1 MPYDLVLY
9 SNRKRGSLS
18 LNLPSSFPNLET
30 LQSFKHKSALHTQ
43 NQNGP
48 IILAWWEVY
57 SSNLPINIPVFYF
70 FGYFECHGNWLK
82 AASVSRAPRLQS
94 PPLPRSWCSRGVLL
108 AFAGR
113 VQSSPRWHSF
123 PSASEGN
130 LGNFCNHQKQG
141 CCDLGHGKRWG
152 YWYSTDFWKKII
164 CQICYNHLWGVCK
177 TSSFIFNMNTSPFES
192 KLSGSLVRI
201 VLTRSGS
208 TEWALAHPKIRFR
221 HGERFKRYASWQV
234 AYHPWTCGNSI
245 FGQLWN
251 MRSVWESTPSIRKGL
266 SSDKNWLKV
275 ILLWASPNVRYV
287 FQPVTWHQAHP
298 WHFP

>member
-18 LNLPSSFPNLET
+18 LNLRSSFPNLET

-48 IILAWWEVY
+48 VILAWWEVY

-70 FGYFECHGNWLK
+70 LRYFECQGNWLK

-123 PSASEGN
+123 PSG
-130 LGNFCNHQKQG
+130 
-141 CCDLGHGKRWG
+141 GKLREFLQPPKTQVVAIWDTERG
-152 YWYSTDFWKKII
+152 GKNRYSTDFWKKII
-164 CQICYNHLWGVCK
+164 CQICYNHL
-177 TSSFIFNMNTSPFES
+177 
-192 KLSGSLVRI
+192 
-201 VLTRSGS
+201 
-208 TEWALAHPKIRFR
+208 
-221 HGERFKRYASWQV
+221 
-234 AYHPWTCGNSI
+234 
-245 FGQLWN
+245 
-251 MRSVWESTPSIRKGL
+251 
-266 SSDKNWLKV
+266 
-275 ILLWASPNVRYV
+275 
-287 FQPVTWHQAHP
+287 
-298 WHFP
+298 